1 MNRVDARADVYSLG
15 AVLLSSLARGGL
27 PVLEGV
33 VDRSAIADSLGR
45 ADGIPAAVGDIVV
58 EALQPRRED
67 RPTALTFYRAL
78 VDAMPEA
85 LKITPSDVARELAA
99 IRLDREFRS
108 FAEDRSLVGA
118 SYVPPRMT
126 EAPSPF
132 ATAPPN
138 STSEA
143 VIAAERMVVPRLPA
157 LPLLSSM
164 TPGGTS
170 PPRIPEEKTTPV
182 APPVVA
188 KVETP
193 SALDVVPPV
202 SSASLLPAKRVEYPA
217 ADAPSP
223 APDSSA
229 SIRAIQPATPGP
241 APRSEALDAGRRWSR
256 TLVTVIVIAIVIV
269 MAFAAGVIAAR
280 MLRGG

>member
-1 MNRVDARADVYSLG
+1 MFDMNRVDARADVFSLG

-33 VDRSAIADSLGR
+33 VDRSAIGDSLGR
-45 ADGIPAAVGDIVV
+45 AEGIPPAVGDVV
-58 EALQPRRED
+58 VHALQPRRED
-67 RPTALTFYRAL
+67 RPTALAFYRAL

-126 EAPSPF
+126 EGPSPF

-143 VIAAERMVVPRLPA
+143 VMAAERMVVPRLPA

-164 TPGGTS
+164 TPGGAS
-170 PPRIPEEKTTPV
+170 PLKMPVEEIAAPV
-182 APPVVA
+182 ATP
-188 KVETP
+188 VETP
-193 SALDVVPPV
+193 SPLDIPPPV

-217 ADAPSP
+217 AAAPP
-223 APDSSA
+223 AADSSA
-229 SIRAIQPATPGP
+229 SIRAIQTATPAP
-241 APRSEALDAGRRWSR
+241 APVAPSDTLDARRPRSR
-256 TLVTVIVIAIVIV
+256 TIVTVIAIAIAI
-269 MAFAAGVIAAR
+269 AFAAGVVAAR
-280 MLRGG
+280 VLHG